1 VPAATR
7 SAAITVLDEWQDKG
21 LGAMLMMHLIEVAK
35 SRGIQRMWS
44 VDSAANVAMS
54 ELAHDLGFHREQD
67 PEDASQVIHRFQL

>member
-1 VPAATR
+1 
-7 SAAITVLDEWQDKG
+7 
-21 LGAMLMMHLIEVAK
+21 MLMMHLIEVAK